1 MREGAK
7 RCLAKTYLG
16 AAQCLYSFA
25 FSTSSHICHFEV
37 YQATLSDKTYK
48 ILVKKALLRQST
60 YCNNNIMW

>member
-37 YQATLSDKTYK
+37 YQATPSDKTSNSK
-48 ILVKKALLRQST
+48 
-60 YCNNNIMW
+60 NI

>member
-37 YQATLSDKTYK
+37 YQATPSDKTLK
-48 ILVKKALLRQST
+48 ICDQKSIVTTIDVLL
-60 YCNNNIMW
+60 